1 MKEKIV
7 KIIKGIKIYR
17 KKIALGLMCIFY
29 LFGWFSIIHPAQN
42 TVNAEFLSDNTTIL
56 VGMRKSDVVRY
67 EMELSY
73 DWLEEVRLRV
83 SNVRKQLDGKLQ
95 MEIQP
100 VNGDGEH
107 QVIEKN
113 LSELNE
119 QEDVVFKVEKDWVPG
134 TYYID
139 IRAVGVPEKISSAAC
154 LFQLRMSA
162 DSEGEADTIW
172 YNGEEREIKKFKIAA
187 GGKVKEKT
195 YTFDFLMLAGFA
207 FLVWVLMDSEKKGK
221 TENEVQ

>member
-1 MKEKIV
+1 MKEKIE

-17 KKIALGLMCIFY
+17 KKIVFGLMCVFY
-29 LFGWFSIIHPAQN
+29 LFGWFSIVHPTQN
-42 TVNAEFLSDNTTIL
+42 TVNAEFLSDNTTVL
-56 VGMRKSDVVRY
+56 VGMKKGDVVRY

-83 SNVRKQLDGKLQ
+83 SNVRQQLDGKLQ
-95 MEIQP
+95 IEIQP

-107 QVIEKN
+107 QITEKN
-113 LSELNE
+113 LSELDE
-119 QEDVVFKVEKDWVPG
+119 QEDVVCKVEKDWTPG
-134 TYYID
+134 IYYID
-139 IRAVGVPEKISSAAC
+139 IRAVDVPDEIPSAAC
-154 LFQLRMSA
+154 FFQLRMSA
-162 DSEGEADTIW
+162 DSQSEADSIW
-172 YNGEEREIKKFKIAA
+172 YNGEKREAKKLKIAA

-207 FLVWVLMDSEKKGK
+207 FLVWALMDSEKKGK